1 MPAQHPKNE
10 AVRTNRY
17 TTKKIKANS
26 RGAVRSVFV
35 SVFICVKFMVFVKV
49 Q

>member
-10 AVRTNRY
+10 AVRTSRY
-17 TTKKIKANS
+17 TTKKITAKS
-26 RGAVRSVFV
+26 RGAVRRVFV
-35 SVFICVKFMVFVKV
+35 FGFICVKFMVFVKV